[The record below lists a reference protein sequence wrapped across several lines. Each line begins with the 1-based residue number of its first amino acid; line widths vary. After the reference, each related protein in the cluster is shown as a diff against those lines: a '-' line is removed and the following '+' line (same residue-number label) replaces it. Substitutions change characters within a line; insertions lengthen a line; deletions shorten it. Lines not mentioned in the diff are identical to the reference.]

1 MMDSMMKLP
10 DDMFRLELI
19 PYLSVDD
26 VVRLDSACMNHKYR
40 TQLMGKISGM
50 ILLGDKDKSVKA
62 SLFKWLGMRRIY
74 FMTFIF
80 EDENSFLS
88 TMENKYVDQ
97 FKYIQQVFIRGSIR
111 DDMVIFIISH
121 GPCLLSIYI
130 GDHSQPSPQITDQ
143 ALQSIAQHCTRLKS
157 LHLQYCDQITDAGI
171 ISISSHC
178 TGLQSLNL
186 EGCSQIT
193 DTSIISISTHYS
205 RLQSLNLF
213 GCRHLTDASMLS
225 ISTHCNMLKFLDLD
239 FCHQISD
246 AGIISISTHCTGVQS
261 LDLGWCTQITD
272 ASIISISIHCSGLQ
286 SLNLGD
292 CHQITDASIISI
304 SKNCTGLQRL
314 FVSFTSITDASLIA
328 IAKNCTEL
336 QLLNTHDCNGLS
348 SRELRRYFDSVSE
361 LRAALLFIYPSLP
374 I

>member
-1 MMDSMMKLP
+1 MKLP

-26 VVRLDSACMNHKYR
+26 VVRLDSACLNHKYR
-40 TQLMGKISGM
+40 PQLMWKISGV
-50 ILLGDKDKSVKA
+50 ILRGDKDKSVKA

-80 EDENSFLS
+80 DDENSFLS
-88 TMENKYVDQ
+88 TMENKSADQ
-97 FKYIQQVFIRGSIR
+97 FKYIQQVVIRGSIR

-121 GPCLLSIYI
+121 CPCLLSIYI

-143 ALQSIAQHCTRLKS
+143 TLQSIAQHCTRLQS

-171 ISISSHC
+171 ISISTQC

-186 EGCSQIT
+186 HGCSQIT
-193 DTSIISISTHYS
+193 DTSVISISTHYS
-205 RLQSLNLF
+205 GLQSLNLF
-213 GCRHLTDASMLS
+213 GCRHLSDTSILS
-225 ISTHCNMLKFLDLD
+225 ISTHCNRLKFLDLD

-246 AGIISISTHCTGVQS
+246 ASIISIATYCTGVQS

-272 ASIISISIHCSGLQ
+272 ACIISISIHCSGLQ

-314 FVSFTSITDASLIA
+314 FVSFTAITDASLIA